1 MRNLKKLQAEL
12 DHRTAFEK
20 LAEKMIIEG
29 KFEEA
34 KELLDTLDNDR
45 ARRLLNE

>member
-1 MRNLKKLQAEL
+1 MKNLKKLQAEL
-12 DHRTAFEK
+12 DYRQA
-20 LAEKMIIEG
+20 AEKIVERLIIEG

-34 KELLDTLDNDR
+34 FSVLDTIDNDR